1 MIIEIKETKK
11 LDFKKPVLIEGFPG
25 VGMIGTISTF
35 YLVEKLGLELI
46 GEIVS
51 SHFPPVTSIHNFKP
65 LSPARIYGS
74 ADKDV
79 IVLFSEFVIPAEIV
93 YSLTNAII
101 DYADSKKVRTI
112 YSFAGIGVEN
122 PPDTIYGIAST
133 DSIGEELKKSGV
145 SLIKEGATQGVSGV
159 LISQCALRNFP
170 AANLLIPTDKLLD
183 PRSSARL
190 LDSVK
195 KMLGF
200 DLNTDDLVKEADE
213 VEKKIKGTFDKMKSM
228 NQDYK
233 NFQEQQA
240 IYD

>member
-11 LDFKKPVLIEGFPG
+11 LDFKNPVLIEGFPG

-35 YLVEKLGLELI
+35 YIVEKLGLDLI

-51 SHFPPVTSIHNFKP
+51 SHFPPVTSIHEFKP
-65 LSPARIYGS
+65 LSPARVYGS
-74 ADKDV
+74 VEKNI

-93 YSLTNAII
+93 YSLSNKII
-101 DYADSKKVRTI
+101 DYALSKNVRVI

-122 PPDTIYGIAST
+122 PPDVVYGIASN
-133 DSIGEELKKSGV
+133 DEVAEELKRNKI

-183 PRSSARL
+183 PRASAKLINVSSKL
-190 LDSVK
+190 I
-195 KMLGF
+195 GF
-200 DLNTDDLVKEADE
+200 ELNTDELIREANE
-213 VEKKIKGTFDKMKSM
+213 IEKKIKGSFDKVKSM
-228 NQDYK
+228 SSDYK

>member
-11 LDFKKPVLIEGFPG
+11 LNFKNPILIEGFPG

-35 YLVEKLGLELI
+35 YIVEKLGLELI

-51 SHFPPVTSIHNFKP
+51 SHFPPVTSIHNYKP

-74 ADKDV
+74 AEKDI

-93 YSLTNAII
+93 YSLTNSII
-101 DYADSKKVRTI
+101 DYADSKKVRMI

-122 PPDTIYGIAST
+122 PPNTIYGIAST
-133 DSIGEELKKSGV
+133 DKVADELKKNGF

-159 LISQCALRNFP
+159 LISQCSLRGFP

-183 PRSSARL
+183 PRASAKL
-190 LDSVK
+190 LDSVIG
-195 KMLGF
+195 MMGF
-200 DLNTDDLVKEADE
+200 ELNTGDLVKEADE

-228 NQDYK
+228 NADYK

>member
-11 LDFKKPVLIEGFPG
+11 LDFKNPVLIEGFPG

-35 YLVEKLGLELI
+35 YIVEKLGLELI

-65 LSPARIYGS
+65 LSPARVYGS
-74 ADKDV
+74 AEKDL

-93 YSLTNAII
+93 YSLTNSII
-101 DYADSKKVRTI
+101 DYAKSKNAKMI

-122 PPDTIYGIAST
+122 PPETIYGIAST
-133 DSIGEELKKSGV
+133 DKVAEELKKNKI

-159 LISQCALRNFP
+159 LISQCALRSFP

-183 PRSSARL
+183 PRASAKLIDASTKLIGFELSTEEL
-190 LDSVK
+190 L
-195 KMLGF
+195 
-200 DLNTDDLVKEADE
+200 KEADE

-228 NQDYK
+228 NTDYK